1 MDLELKFLEDDLA
14 YEVDDWFYEQL
25 GYYEVDDASIII
37 GQTVAVMDYL
47 PIKNGWSQEV
57 AGVIKKTEPI
67 FFVVEYLK
75 QENER
80 PILVD
85 LNEIDVEEYLDF
97 ISNNNSIKSYINKYE
112 PIRNFILEGG
122 TVPTSPDHS
131 ENSHRS

>member
-1 MDLELKFLEDDLA
+1 MDLELKFLEDNLA

-67 FFVVEYLK
+67 FFCSRIFKTRKRKTYIS
-75 QENER
+75 R
-80 PILVD
+80 P
-85 LNEIDVEEYLDF
+85 
-97 ISNNNSIKSYINKYE
+97 
-112 PIRNFILEGG
+112 
-122 TVPTSPDHS
+122 
-131 ENSHRS
+131 